1 MSKHEINSLAK
12 ANQSWITNLPNLVR
26 RKVPCTT
33 LLVLV
38 KYFLAIK
45 EPWVYCF
52 EITVGY
58 INCFIFYFYN
68 FSRLQ
73 KFTQKPSV
81 IPEPTVFSQPSS
93 IPQPD
98 IFSQPNLI
106 SQPCSTSQP
115 TFFSQPNII
124 SQPNIFSQPN
134 FTPQPNVVTSNE
146 PDDER
151 ELRLHLEEVLS
162 SKHFPEYELQVSAYL
177 TGSGRVDPDLAASVN
192 RCLMNDRY
200 LINKMKIILIK
211 KMKNSSL

>member
-26 RKVPCTT
+26 RKVPCITH
-33 LLVLV
+33 LVLV
-38 KYFLAIK
+38 KDFLAIK

-192 RCLMNDRY
+192 RCLMNDRD

-211 KMKNSSL
+211 KMKNSSS